1 MGKLDRIFQEA
12 QNAAAEE
19 DGVPVR
25 GLEAALKSGEDDDAD
40 AKRASLPIAERILA
54 DYEKGNFFAC
64 LGLPAPDC
72 DDAGRP
78 VWDVSE
84 SVISKAYRRASLA
97 VHPDKNPLPEA
108 KAAFDKLNDAVRA
121 LRDDVRRGEALRSFA
136 DAAFQEKCRANP
148 ELMAKA
154 KKAQERVDAEN
165 YGDMIRAQQSQ
176 QLERARLQREKAKLI
191 AIRRRNREADGAS
204 SSDVSTDTDSDD
216 DDDDDAKADVREEG
230 GRPGPGRE
238 REGGRRGR
246 LERRRRQVR
255 QMEGVSGKSLGAAAA
270 DAAEGARL
278 ARTPTPT
285 TTAGSRGR
293 CSGRRRSRGSSCEAR
308 TDSSHSGDT

>member
-25 GLEAALKSGEDDDAD
+25 GLDAALKSGGDDDAD
-40 AKRASLPIAERILA
+40 AKRASLPIAERIMA

-84 SVISKAYRRASLA
+84 SAISKAYRRASLA

-165 YGDMIRAQQSQ
+165 YGDMIRAQQLQ
-176 QLERARLQREKAKLI
+176 QLERARLQREKAKL

-216 DDDDDAKADVREEG
+216 DDDDVKAGAARKEAVQVQAEKEKAGGEGVSNGGGDSATNGGGERKKFRGGGG
-230 GRPGPGRE
+230 GR
-238 REGGRRGR
+238 GGRRKAR
-246 LERRRRQVR
+246 
-255 QMEGVSGKSLGAAAA
+255 A
-270 DAAEGARL
+270 DSDSDDDGGL
-278 ARTPTPT
+278 ARPVLGTKKKP
-285 TTAGSRGR
+285 RFIM
-293 CSGRRRSRGSSCEAR
+293 
-308 TDSSHSGDT
+308 

>member
-25 GLEAALKSGEDDDAD
+25 GLEAALKSGGDDDAD

-84 SVISKAYRRASLA
+84 SAISKAYRRASLA

-136 DAAFQEKCRANP
+136 DAAFQDKCRANP

-165 YGDMIRAQQSQ
+165 YGDMIRAQQLQ
-176 QLERARLQREKAKLI
+176 QLERARLQREKAKL

-216 DDDDDAKADVREEG
+216 DDDDAKAGAARKEAVQVQAEKEKAGGEGVSNGGGDSATNGGGERKKFRGGGG
-230 GRPGPGRE
+230 GR
-238 REGGRRGR
+238 GGRRKAR
-246 LERRRRQVR
+246 
-255 QMEGVSGKSLGAAAA
+255 A
-270 DAAEGARL
+270 DSDSDDDGGL
-278 ARTPTPT
+278 ARPVLGTKKKP
-285 TTAGSRGR
+285 RFIM
-293 CSGRRRSRGSSCEAR
+293 
-308 TDSSHSGDT
+308 

>member
-25 GLEAALKSGEDDDAD
+25 GLEAALKSGGDDDAD

-204 SSDVSTDTDSDD
+204 SSDVSTDTDSDN
-216 DDDDDAKADVREEG
+216 DDDDAKADAVMKDAVQVKAEKEKAGGEGVSNGGGDGATNGGGERKKIRGGGG
-230 GRPGPGRE
+230 GR
-238 REGGRRGR
+238 GGRRKAR
-246 LERRRRQVR
+246 
-255 QMEGVSGKSLGAAAA
+255 A
-270 DAAEGARL
+270 DSDSDDDGGL
-278 ARTPTPT
+278 ARPVLGTKKKP
-285 TTAGSRGR
+285 RFIM
-293 CSGRRRSRGSSCEAR
+293 
-308 TDSSHSGDT
+308 

>member
-1 MGKLDRIFQEA
+1 
-12 QNAAAEE
+12 
-19 DGVPVR
+19 
-25 GLEAALKSGEDDDAD
+25 
-40 AKRASLPIAERILA
+40 
-54 DYEKGNFFAC
+54 
-64 LGLPAPDC
+64 
-72 DDAGRP
+72 

-84 SVISKAYRRASLA
+84 STISKAYRRASLA

-136 DAAFQEKCRANP
+136 DAAFQDKCRANP

-204 SSDVSTDTDSDD
+204 SSDVSTDTDSDN
-216 DDDDDAKADVREEG
+216 DDDDAKADAVMKDAVQVKAEKEKAGGEGVSNGGGDGATNGGGERKKIRGGGG
-230 GRPGPGRE
+230 GR
-238 REGGRRGR
+238 GGRRKAR
-246 LERRRRQVR
+246 
-255 QMEGVSGKSLGAAAA
+255 A
-270 DAAEGARL
+270 DSDSDDDGGL
-278 ARTPTPT
+278 ARPVLGTKKKP
-285 TTAGSRGR
+285 RFIM
-293 CSGRRRSRGSSCEAR
+293 
-308 TDSSHSGDT
+308 

>member
-25 GLEAALKSGEDDDAD
+25 GLEAALKSGGDDDVD

-84 SVISKAYRRASLA
+84 SAISKAYRRASLA

-165 YGDMIRAQQSQ
+165 YGDMIRAQQLQ
-176 QLERARLQREKAKLI
+176 QLERARLQREKAKL

-216 DDDDDAKADVREEG
+216 DDDDAKAGAARKEAVQVQAEKEKAGGEGVSNGAAMGATDGGGERKKFRGGGG
-230 GRPGPGRE
+230 GR
-238 REGGRRGR
+238 GGRRKAR
-246 LERRRRQVR
+246 
-255 QMEGVSGKSLGAAAA
+255 A
-270 DAAEGARL
+270 DSDSDDDGGL
-278 ARTPTPT
+278 ARPVLGTKKKP
-285 TTAGSRGR
+285 RFIM
-293 CSGRRRSRGSSCEAR
+293 
-308 TDSSHSGDT
+308 

>member
-25 GLEAALKSGEDDDAD
+25 GLEAALKSGGDDDAD

-84 SVISKAYRRASLA
+84 SAISKAYRRASLA

-165 YGDMIRAQQSQ
+165 YGDMIRAQQLQ
-176 QLERARLQREKAKLI
+176 QLERARLQREKAKL

-216 DDDDDAKADVREEG
+216 DDDDAKAGAARKEAVQVQAEKEKAGGEGVSNGGGDSATNGGGERKKFRGGGG
-230 GRPGPGRE
+230 GR
-238 REGGRRGR
+238 GGRRKAR
-246 LERRRRQVR
+246 
-255 QMEGVSGKSLGAAAA
+255 A
-270 DAAEGARL
+270 DSDSDDDGGL
-278 ARTPTPT
+278 ARPVLGTKKKP
-285 TTAGSRGR
+285 RYFM
-293 CSGRRRSRGSSCEAR
+293 
-308 TDSSHSGDT
+308 

>member
-25 GLEAALKSGEDDDAD
+25 GLDAALKSGGDDDAD

-84 SVISKAYRRASLA
+84 SAISKAYRRASLA

-165 YGDMIRAQQSQ
+165 YGDMIRAQQLQ
-176 QLERARLQREKAKLI
+176 QLERARLQREKAKL

-216 DDDDDAKADVREEG
+216 DDDDVKAGAARKEAVQVQAEKEKAGGEGVSNGGGDSATNGGGERKKFRGGGG
-230 GRPGPGRE
+230 GR
-238 REGGRRGR
+238 GGRRKAR
-246 LERRRRQVR
+246 
-255 QMEGVSGKSLGAAAA
+255 A
-270 DAAEGARL
+270 DSDSDDDGGL
-278 ARTPTPT
+278 ARPVLGTKKKP
-285 TTAGSRGR
+285 RFIM
-293 CSGRRRSRGSSCEAR
+293 
-308 TDSSHSGDT
+308 

>member
-25 GLEAALKSGEDDDAD
+25 GLEAALKSGGDDDAD

-84 SVISKAYRRASLA
+84 STISKAYRRASLA

-216 DDDDDAKADVREEG
+216 DDDDAKARCREEG
-230 GRPGPGRE
+230 GRPGPRP
-238 REGGRRGR
+238 RK
-246 LERRRRQVR
+246 RRRAARASRTAEETVR
-255 QMEGVSGKSLGAAAA
+255 QMEEVSGKSLGAAAA

>member
-25 GLEAALKSGEDDDAD
+25 GLEAALKSGGDDDAD

-84 SVISKAYRRASLA
+84 STISKAYRRASLA

-216 DDDDDAKADVREEG
+216 DDDDAKVDAARKEAVQVQAEKEKAGGEGVSNGGGDGATNGGGERKKFRGVGG
-230 GRPGPGRE
+230 GR
-238 REGGRRGR
+238 GGRRKAR
-246 LERRRRQVR
+246 
-255 QMEGVSGKSLGAAAA
+255 A
-270 DAAEGARL
+270 DSDSDDDGGL
-278 ARTPTPT
+278 ARPVLGTKKKP
-285 TTAGSRGR
+285 RFIM
-293 CSGRRRSRGSSCEAR
+293 
-308 TDSSHSGDT
+308 

>member
-25 GLEAALKSGEDDDAD
+25 GLDAALKSGGDDDAD
-40 AKRASLPIAERILA
+40 AKRASLPIAERIMA
-54 DYEKGNFFAC
+54 DYEKGNFSAC

-84 SVISKAYRRASLA
+84 SAISKAYRRASLA

-165 YGDMIRAQQSQ
+165 YGDMIRAQQLQ
-176 QLERARLQREKAKLI
+176 QLERARLQREKAKL

-216 DDDDDAKADVREEG
+216 NDDAKADAARKEAVQVQAEKEKAGGEGVSNGGGDSATNGGGERKKFRGGGG
-230 GRPGPGRE
+230 GR
-238 REGGRRGR
+238 GGRRKAR
-246 LERRRRQVR
+246 
-255 QMEGVSGKSLGAAAA
+255 A
-270 DAAEGARL
+270 DSDSDDDGGL
-278 ARTPTPT
+278 ARPVLGTKKKP
-285 TTAGSRGR
+285 RFIM
-293 CSGRRRSRGSSCEAR
+293 
-308 TDSSHSGDT
+308 

>member
-25 GLEAALKSGEDDDAD
+25 GLEAALKSGGDDDVD

-84 SVISKAYRRASLA
+84 SAISKAYRRASLA

-165 YGDMIRAQQSQ
+165 YGDMIRAQQLQ
-176 QLERARLQREKAKLI
+176 QLERARLQREKAKL

-216 DDDDDAKADVREEG
+216 DDDDVKAGAARKEAVQVQAEKEKAGGEGVSNGGGDSATNGGGERKKFRGGGG
-230 GRPGPGRE
+230 GR
-238 REGGRRGR
+238 GGRRKAR
-246 LERRRRQVR
+246 
-255 QMEGVSGKSLGAAAA
+255 A
-270 DAAEGARL
+270 DSDSDDDGGL
-278 ARTPTPT
+278 ARPVLGTKKKP
-285 TTAGSRGR
+285 RFIM
-293 CSGRRRSRGSSCEAR
+293 
-308 TDSSHSGDT
+308 

>member
-25 GLEAALKSGEDDDAD
+25 GLEAALKSGGDDDAD

-64 LGLPAPDC
+64 LGLPPPDC

-84 SVISKAYRRASLA
+84 STISKAYRRASLA

-121 LRDDVRRGEALRSFA
+121 LRDDVRRGEAL
-136 DAAFQEKCRANP
+136 P
-148 ELMAKA
+148 
-154 KKAQERVDAEN
+154 
-165 YGDMIRAQQSQ
+165 
-176 QLERARLQREKAKLI
+176 
-191 AIRRRNREADGAS
+191 
-204 SSDVSTDTDSDD
+204 
-216 DDDDDAKADVREEG
+216 G
-230 GRPGPGRE
+230 G
-238 REGGRRGR
+238 
-246 LERRRRQVR
+246 
-255 QMEGVSGKSLGAAAA
+255 
-270 DAAEGARL
+270 
-278 ARTPTPT
+278 
-285 TTAGSRGR
+285 
-293 CSGRRRSRGSSCEAR
+293 CC
-308 TDSSHSGDT
+308 

>member
-25 GLEAALKSGEDDDAD
+25 GLEAALKSGGDDDVD
-40 AKRASLPIAERILA
+40 AKRASLPIAERIMA

-84 SVISKAYRRASLA
+84 SAISKAYRRASLA

-165 YGDMIRAQQSQ
+165 YGDMIRAQQLQ
-176 QLERARLQREKAKLI
+176 QLERARLQREKAKL

-216 DDDDDAKADVREEG
+216 DDDDAKAGAARKEAVQVQAEKEKAGGEGVSNGGGDSATNGGGERKKFRGGGG
-230 GRPGPGRE
+230 GR
-238 REGGRRGR
+238 GGRRKAR
-246 LERRRRQVR
+246 
-255 QMEGVSGKSLGAAAA
+255 A
-270 DAAEGARL
+270 DSDSDDDGGL
-278 ARTPTPT
+278 ARPVLGTKKKP
-285 TTAGSRGR
+285 RFIM
-293 CSGRRRSRGSSCEAR
+293 
-308 TDSSHSGDT
+308 

>member
-25 GLEAALKSGEDDDAD
+25 GLEAALKSGGDDDAD
-40 AKRASLPIAERILA
+40 AKRASLPIAERIMA

-84 SVISKAYRRASLA
+84 SAISKAYRRASLA

-165 YGDMIRAQQSQ
+165 YGDMIRAQQLQ
-176 QLERARLQREKAKLI
+176 QLERARLQREKAKL

-216 DDDDDAKADVREEG
+216 DDDDVKAGAARKEAVQVQAEKEKAGGEGVSNGGGDSATNGGGERKKFRGGGG
-230 GRPGPGRE
+230 GR
-238 REGGRRGR
+238 GGRRKAR
-246 LERRRRQVR
+246 
-255 QMEGVSGKSLGAAAA
+255 A
-270 DAAEGARL
+270 DSDSDDDGGL
-278 ARTPTPT
+278 ARPVLGTKKKP
-285 TTAGSRGR
+285 RFIM
-293 CSGRRRSRGSSCEAR
+293 
-308 TDSSHSGDT
+308 

>member
-25 GLEAALKSGEDDDAD
+25 GLDAALKSGGDDDAD
-40 AKRASLPIAERILA
+40 AKRASLPIAERIMA

-84 SVISKAYRRASLA
+84 SAISKAYRRASLA

-176 QLERARLQREKAKLI
+176 QLERARLQREKAKL

-216 DDDDDAKADVREEG
+216 DDDDVKAGAARKEAVQVQAEKEKAGGEGVSNGGGDSATNGGGERKKFRGGGG
-230 GRPGPGRE
+230 GR
-238 REGGRRGR
+238 GGRRKAR
-246 LERRRRQVR
+246 
-255 QMEGVSGKSLGAAAA
+255 A
-270 DAAEGARL
+270 DSDSDDDGGL
-278 ARTPTPT
+278 ARPVLGTKKKP
-285 TTAGSRGR
+285 RFIM
-293 CSGRRRSRGSSCEAR
+293 
-308 TDSSHSGDT
+308 

>member
-1 MGKLDRIFQEA
+1 MGKLDRIFQEE

-25 GLEAALKSGEDDDAD
+25 GLEAALKSGGDDDAD

-84 SVISKAYRRASLA
+84 STISKAYRRASLA

-136 DAAFQEKCRANP
+136 DAAFQDKCRANP

-176 QLERARLQREKAKLI
+176 QLERARLQREKAKL

-216 DDDDDAKADVREEG
+216 DDDDAKAGAARKEAVQVQAEKEKAGGEGVSNGGGDSATNGGGERKKFRGGGG
-230 GRPGPGRE
+230 GR
-238 REGGRRGR
+238 GGRRKAR
-246 LERRRRQVR
+246 
-255 QMEGVSGKSLGAAAA
+255 A
-270 DAAEGARL
+270 DSDSDDDGGL
-278 ARTPTPT
+278 ARPVLGTKKKP
-285 TTAGSRGR
+285 RFIM
-293 CSGRRRSRGSSCEAR
+293 
-308 TDSSHSGDT
+308 

>member
-25 GLEAALKSGEDDDAD
+25 GLEAALKSGVDDDAD
-40 AKRASLPIAERILA
+40 AKRASLPIAERIMA

-84 SVISKAYRRASLA
+84 SAISKAYRRASLA

-165 YGDMIRAQQSQ
+165 YGDMIRAQQLQ
-176 QLERARLQREKAKLI
+176 QLERARLQREKAKL

-216 DDDDDAKADVREEG
+216 DDDDAKAGAARKEAVQVQAEKEKAGGEGVSNGGGDSATNGGGERKKFRGGGG
-230 GRPGPGRE
+230 GR
-238 REGGRRGR
+238 GGRRKAR
-246 LERRRRQVR
+246 
-255 QMEGVSGKSLGAAAA
+255 A
-270 DAAEGARL
+270 DSDSDDDGGL
-278 ARTPTPT
+278 ARPVLGTKKKP
-285 TTAGSRGR
+285 RFIM
-293 CSGRRRSRGSSCEAR
+293 
-308 TDSSHSGDT
+308 

>member
-25 GLEAALKSGEDDDAD
+25 GLEAALKSGGDDDAD

-84 SVISKAYRRASLA
+84 SAISKAYRRASLA

-176 QLERARLQREKAKLI
+176 QLERARLQREKAKL

-216 DDDDDAKADVREEG
+216 DDDDAKADAARKEAVQAKAEKEKAGGEGVSNGGGDGATNGGGERKKIRGGGG
-230 GRPGPGRE
+230 GR
-238 REGGRRGR
+238 GGRRKAR
-246 LERRRRQVR
+246 
-255 QMEGVSGKSLGAAAA
+255 A
-270 DAAEGARL
+270 DSDSDDDGGL
-278 ARTPTPT
+278 ARPVLGTKKKP
-285 TTAGSRGR
+285 RFIM
-293 CSGRRRSRGSSCEAR
+293 
-308 TDSSHSGDT
+308 

>member
-25 GLEAALKSGEDDDAD
+25 GLEAALKSGGDDDAD
-40 AKRASLPIAERILA
+40 AKRASLPIAERIMA

-84 SVISKAYRRASLA
+84 SAISKAYRRASLA

-136 DAAFQEKCRANP
+136 DAAFQDKCRANP

-165 YGDMIRAQQSQ
+165 YGDMIRAQQLQ
-176 QLERARLQREKAKLI
+176 QLERARLQREKAKL

-216 DDDDDAKADVREEG
+216 DDDDAKAGAARKEAVQVQAEKEKAGGEGVSNGGGDSATNGGGERKKFRGGGG
-230 GRPGPGRE
+230 GR
-238 REGGRRGR
+238 GGRRKAR
-246 LERRRRQVR
+246 
-255 QMEGVSGKSLGAAAA
+255 A
-270 DAAEGARL
+270 DSDSDDDGGL
-278 ARTPTPT
+278 ARPVLGTKKKP
-285 TTAGSRGR
+285 RFIM
-293 CSGRRRSRGSSCEAR
+293 
-308 TDSSHSGDT
+308 

>member
-25 GLEAALKSGEDDDAD
+25 GLEAALKSGNDDDAD

-84 SVISKAYRRASLA
+84 SAISKAYRRASLA

-165 YGDMIRAQQSQ
+165 YGDMIRAQQLQ
-176 QLERARLQREKAKLI
+176 QLERARLQREKAKL

-216 DDDDDAKADVREEG
+216 DDDDAKAGAARKEAVQVQAEKEKAGGEGVSNGGGDSATNGGGERKKFRGGGG
-230 GRPGPGRE
+230 GR
-238 REGGRRGR
+238 GGRRKAR
-246 LERRRRQVR
+246 
-255 QMEGVSGKSLGAAAA
+255 A
-270 DAAEGARL
+270 DSDSDDDGGL
-278 ARTPTPT
+278 ARPVLGTKKKP
-285 TTAGSRGR
+285 RFIM
-293 CSGRRRSRGSSCEAR
+293 
-308 TDSSHSGDT
+308 

>member
-25 GLEAALKSGEDDDAD
+25 GLEAALKSGGDDDAD

-64 LGLPAPDC
+64 LGLPPPDC

-84 SVISKAYRRASLA
+84 STISKAYRRASLA

-136 DAAFQEKCRANP
+136 DAAFQDKCRANP

-204 SSDVSTDTDSDD
+204 SSDVSTDTDSDN
-216 DDDDDAKADVREEG
+216 DDDDAKADAVMKDAVQVKAEKEKAGGEG
-230 GRPGPGRE
+230 VSNGGGDSATNGGGE
-238 REGGRRGR
+238 RKKFRGGRRKAR
-246 LERRRRQVR
+246 
-255 QMEGVSGKSLGAAAA
+255 A
-270 DAAEGARL
+270 DSDSDDDGGL
-278 ARTPTPT
+278 ARPVLGTKKKP
-285 TTAGSRGR
+285 RFIM
-293 CSGRRRSRGSSCEAR
+293 
-308 TDSSHSGDT
+308 

>member
-25 GLEAALKSGEDDDAD
+25 GLEAALKSGGDDDAD

-84 SVISKAYRRASLA
+84 SAISKAYRRASPA

-165 YGDMIRAQQSQ
+165 YGDMIRAQQLQ
-176 QLERARLQREKAKLI
+176 QLERARLQREKAKL

-216 DDDDDAKADVREEG
+216 DDDDAKAGAARKEAVQVQAEKEKAGGEGVSNGGGDSATNGGGERKKFRGGGG
-230 GRPGPGRE
+230 GR
-238 REGGRRGR
+238 GGRRKAR
-246 LERRRRQVR
+246 
-255 QMEGVSGKSLGAAAA
+255 A
-270 DAAEGARL
+270 DSDSDDDGGL
-278 ARTPTPT
+278 ARPVLGTKKKP
-285 TTAGSRGR
+285 RFIM
-293 CSGRRRSRGSSCEAR
+293 
-308 TDSSHSGDT
+308 

>member
-25 GLEAALKSGEDDDAD
+25 GLDAALKSGGDDDAD

-84 SVISKAYRRASLA
+84 SAISKAYRRASLA

-176 QLERARLQREKAKLI
+176 QLERARLQREKAKL

-216 DDDDDAKADVREEG
+216 DDDDVKAGAARKEAVQVQAEKEKAGGEGVSNGGGDSATNGGGERKKFRGGGG
-230 GRPGPGRE
+230 GR
-238 REGGRRGR
+238 GGRRKAR
-246 LERRRRQVR
+246 
-255 QMEGVSGKSLGAAAA
+255 A
-270 DAAEGARL
+270 DSDSDDDGGL
-278 ARTPTPT
+278 ARPVLGTKKKP
-285 TTAGSRGR
+285 RFIM
-293 CSGRRRSRGSSCEAR
+293 
-308 TDSSHSGDT
+308 

>member
-25 GLEAALKSGEDDDAD
+25 GLEAALKSGGDDDAD
-40 AKRASLPIAERILA
+40 AKRASLPIAERIMA

-84 SVISKAYRRASLA
+84 SAISKAYRRASLA

-165 YGDMIRAQQSQ
+165 YGDMIRAQQLQ
-176 QLERARLQREKAKLI
+176 QLERARLQREKAKL

-216 DDDDDAKADVREEG
+216 DDDDAKAGAARKEAVQVQAEKEKAGGEGVSNGGGDSATNGGGERKKFRGGGG
-230 GRPGPGRE
+230 GR
-238 REGGRRGR
+238 GGRRKAR
-246 LERRRRQVR
+246 
-255 QMEGVSGKSLGAAAA
+255 A
-270 DAAEGARL
+270 DSDSDDDGGL
-278 ARTPTPT
+278 ARPVLGTKKKP
-285 TTAGSRGR
+285 RFIM
-293 CSGRRRSRGSSCEAR
+293 
-308 TDSSHSGDT
+308 